1 MKAIFQG
8 GAVLLLCLMLLM
20 ALSLLGLAAA
30 SDSQLQQRA
39 SGNIQFLADR
49 QWLAERTLA
58 WAETWLMSLP
68 GESRPLPCAE
78 SCSVVQAI
86 RPGGHFSGDPLN
98 IDFGWWQS
106 HAVRAGFAPDRS
118 TEFPFSGI
126 PESLSGYWVIEEI
139 HLDETP
145 EFESTVSAL
154 AWYMITAAAGSDRG
168 EPFSISQSIV
178 ARPWGDAAFS
188 NPLTASPPDSNFCT
202 SLAAGTP
209 CGRQA
214 WQGLN

>member
-1 MKAIFQG
+1 MKVAFQG

-49 QWLAERTLA
+49 QWLAERTLS
-58 WAETWLMSLP
+58 WAEAWLMSLP

-78 SCSVVQAI
+78 SCSVAQAI
-86 RPGGHFSGDPLN
+86 RPSGHFSGEPLGT
-98 IDFGWWQS
+98 DFGWWQS
-106 HAVRAGFAPDRS
+106 HAVRAGFAPDRGAAL
-118 TEFPFSGI
+118 PFRGI
-126 PESLSGYWVIEEI
+126 PAHLMGYWLVEEV

-145 EFESTVSAL
+145 EFESTVNAL
-154 AWYMITAAAGSDRG
+154 AWYMITAAAGSGSG
-168 EPFSISQSIV
+168 EPFIVTQSIV
-178 ARPWGDAAFS
+178 ARPWGEAALS
-188 NPLTASPPDSNFCT
+188 NPLTASTPASNFCT